1 MGQTL
6 LVNQS
11 LNIAAIGI
19 VEGGYFSYSYDDQ
32 GKVNWA
38 VQVTAGYLFFSKTLQ
53 YHGVVQIDPK
63 YLVSANM
70 QAGESMKFGN
80 LTLTVDQVDAANQQA
95 TGTLS
100 YQDAQG
106 NQEAGQIV
114 FDLSETNVKISSVNL
129 NGKIQ
134 GQSVQIQAS

>member
-32 GKVNWA
+32 GKVNWC
-38 VQVTAGYLFFSKTLQ
+38 VEVTAGYLFFTKTLQ
-53 YHGVVQIDPK
+53 YHGVVQLDPK
-63 YLVSANM
+63 YLLSANVA
-70 QAGESMKFGN
+70 AGESLKLGN
-80 LTLTVDQVDAANQQA
+80 LSLTVDEVDPINKQA
-95 TGTLS
+95 KGTLS

-106 NQEAGQIV
+106 DQEAGLIM